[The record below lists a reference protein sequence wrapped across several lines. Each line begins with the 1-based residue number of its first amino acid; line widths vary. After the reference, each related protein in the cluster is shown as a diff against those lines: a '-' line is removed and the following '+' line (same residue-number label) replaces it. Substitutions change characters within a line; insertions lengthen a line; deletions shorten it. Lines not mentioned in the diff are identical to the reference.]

1 MPSKLYKA
9 NVIAATAHALVSVA
23 ICSAY
28 DLWQPHPV
36 GYIYPAA
43 GALTSG
49 LWAVHCWFLGIASGS
64 TSKASFRWA
73 SIPLSI
79 SLIAVLACLVRYEQ
93 ELPRQYKMLEW
104 IHENAA

>member
-1 MPSKLYKA
+1 MRSKLYRA
-9 NVIAATAHALVSVA
+9 NIIAATAHALASLV

-43 GALTSG
+43 AALTSM
-49 LWAVHCWFLGIASGS
+49 LWGTHCWSLGIASGS
-64 TSKASFRWA
+64 TSAASLRAA

-79 SLIAVLACLVRYEQ
+79 SLIAIAVCFVRYQQ
-93 ELPRQYKMLEW
+93 ELARQYKMLEW
-104 IHENAA
+104 IHEYAA

>member
-9 NVIAATAHALVSVA
+9 NVIAATAHSLVSLA
-23 ICSAY
+23 ICCAY
-28 DLWQPHPV
+28 NLWQPHPV

-43 GALTSG
+43 GALTSM
-49 LWAVHCWFLGIASGS
+49 LWATHCWALGVASGS
-64 TSKASFRWA
+64 TGKASLRVA
-73 SIPLSI
+73 SIPLAI
-79 SLIAVLACLVRYEQ
+79 SLIAVIACFVRYQQ